1 MERDHGRG
9 MKQQQQASWTPGHNF
24 SLAGRLSWS
33 PPASSS
39 SYTCG
44 YCRREFRSAQALGGH
59 MNVHRRD
66 RARLRQCCSSMSYY
80 PPITN
85 SSSTLIAAS
94 SHRRAAAAAASTTL
108 LPNLNF
114 VPPPHT
120 TTADPPVVYSFFS
133 TTTTTTMTKAAA
145 AVEVNLEM
153 GIGGVCS
160 SRGGVVAEEG
170 GLDLELRLG
179 CSWE

>member
-9 MKQQQQASWTPGHNF
+9 LKQQQQQASWTPGHNF
-24 SLAGRLSWS
+24 SLSWS

-66 RARLRQCCSSMSYY
+66 RARLRQCCSSMSSYY
-80 PPITN
+80 PPTN
-85 SSSTLIAAS
+85 SSSPLIAS
-94 SHRRAAAAAASTTL
+94 PHRRAAAASPTL

-120 TTADPPVVYSFFS
+120 TGDPPVVYSFFS
-133 TTTTTTMTKAAA
+133 TTTTMTKAAA

-160 SRGGVVAEEG
+160 SRGGGVAEEG

-179 CSWE
+179 CSWER